1 LGETPK
7 KLPLGETSVKNCIFL
22 YTGLALALAASP
34 LSAQQ
39 LRIASNFPAQ
49 HSSSVAMEQF
59 KAEVEAGTKKETSVD
74 LFPAMQLGGAQENVD
89 QTRLGV
95 IFGTVIGA
103 AFLSRTVPEI
113 SALSVPFLFTDR
125 RRAFAVVD
133 GKVGELIGQKLADKG
148 FLLLGFMELGARQVS
163 NNTRPLRTLADFK
176 GLKIRMQPDDIHLA
190 TFRALGAN
198 PVAMDIKEVY
208 SALQLGVL
216 DGQENP
222 YAVIRDRN
230 FNQVQKYLTGT
241 AHFFDFILVAANKR
255 RFDGLKPES
264 QKTIRGAMQKAVAR
278 QRADAEKADS
288 ESLEDLK
295 KRGMQFE
302 APSAQLVADMRKTT
316 SGVLD
321 LLKQKVDPKLVDE
334 VIAAA
339 R

>member
-1 LGETPK
+1 MK
-7 KLPLGETSVKNCIFL
+7 AKQ
-22 YTGLALALAASP
+22 LAAILAMAAAMP
-34 LSAQQ
+34 ATAQQ

-49 HSSSVAMEQF
+49 HTSSVAMEQF
-59 KAEVEAGTKKETSVD
+59 KAEVEAATKKVLSVD

-89 QTRLGV
+89 QVRSGA

-113 SALSVPFLFTDR
+113 SALSVPFLFTSR
-125 RRAFAVVD
+125 EQAFRVVD
-133 GKVGELIGQKLADKG
+133 GKVGRLIGERLEAKG
-148 FLLLGFMELGARQVS
+148 FHLHGFMELGSRNVT
-163 NNTRPLRTLADFK
+163 NNRHPIKSLADFK
-176 GLKIRMQPDDIHLA
+176 GLKIRLQPDDIHLA

-208 SALQLGVL
+208 SALQQGVL

-230 FNQVQKYLTGT
+230 FNQVQKFLTGT
-241 AHFFDFILVAANKR
+241 GHFFDFIIVVSNNKR
-255 RFDGLKPES
+255 FGGLKPEVQREILNS
-264 QKTIRGAMQKAVAR
+264 MRKAVAR
-278 QRADAEKADS
+278 QREDAAKAD
-288 ESLEDLK
+288 LEALDELK

-302 APSAQLVADMRKTT
+302 QASPQLVAEMRKATA
-316 SGVLD
+316 GVLD
-321 LLKQKVDPKLVDE
+321 ALKKKVDPKLVDE

>member
-1 LGETPK
+1 MLKALLKTSTLVLAFAA
-7 KLPLGETSVKNCIFL
+7 LPAT
-22 YTGLALALAASP
+22 
-34 LSAQQ
+34 AQQ
-39 LRIASNFPAQ
+39 LRIASNFPTQ

-59 KAEVEAGTKKETSVD
+59 KADVEAATKKQVTVN

-89 QTRLGV
+89 QTRSGL

-125 RRAFAVVD
+125 AQAFRVVD
-133 GKVGELIGQKLADKG
+133 GKVGELIGRRLGEKG
-148 FLLLGFMELGARQVS
+148 FELLGFMELGARHVS
-163 NNTRPLRTLADFK
+163 NNTRPIRTLEDFK

-208 SALQLGVL
+208 SAMQQGVL

-241 AHFFDFILVAANKR
+241 GHFFDFILVVASKKS
-255 RFDGLKPES
+255 FDRLKPAV
-264 QKTIRGAMQKAVAR
+264 QKEMRAAMRKAIER
-278 QRADAEKADS
+278 QRADAAKADT
-288 ESLEDLK
+288 ESLEELK

-302 APSAQLVADMRKTT
+302 APSAQLVGQMRTAT
-316 SGVLD
+316 AGVID
-321 LLKQKVDPKLVDE
+321 QLKKKVDPKLVDQ
-334 VIAAA
+334 VVAAA
-339 R
+339 K

>member
-1 LGETPK
+1 MLKRAFFAAACAVVLGAGPA
-7 KLPLGETSVKNCIFL
+7 G
-22 YTGLALALAASP
+22 
-34 LSAQQ
+34 AQT
-39 LRIASNFPAQ
+39 LRIASNFPTQ
-49 HSSSVAMEQF
+49 HTSSVAMEGF
-59 KAEVEAGTKKETSVD
+59 KAEIESATKKELGVD

-89 QTRLGV
+89 QVRSGA

-125 RRAFAVVD
+125 RQAFRVVD
-133 GKVGELIGQKLADKG
+133 GKVGELIAQKLADKG
-148 FLLLGFMELGARQVS
+148 FLHLGFMELGSRNLT
-163 NNTRPLRTLADFK
+163 NNTRPIKTLADFK
-176 GLKIRMQPDDIHLA
+176 GLKIRLQPDDIHLA

-208 SALQLGVL
+208 SALQQGVL

-241 AHFFDFILVAANKR
+241 GHFFDFILVAANRKR
-255 RFDGLKPES
+255 FEALGPGQ
-264 QKTIRGAMQKAVAR
+264 QKAIRAAMQKAVAK
-278 QRADAEKADS
+278 QRADAEKADT

-302 APSAQLVADMRKTT
+302 TPSPRLISEMRNATA
-316 SGVLD
+316 GVVD
-321 LLKQKVDPKLVDE
+321 LLKKKVDPRLVDE
-334 VIAAA
+334 VLASAK
-339 R
+339 

>member
-1 LGETPK
+1 MLR
-7 KLPLGETSVKNCIFL
+7 LVV
-22 YTGLALALAASP
+22 LAAALAAAP
-34 LSAQQ
+34 VAAQQ

-49 HSSSVAMEQF
+49 HTSSVAMEQF
-59 KAEVEAGTKKETSVD
+59 KAEVEAATKKQVSVD

-89 QTRLGV
+89 QTRSGA

-113 SALSVPFLFTDR
+113 SALSVPFLFTSR
-125 RRAFAVVD
+125 EQAFRVAD
-133 GKVGELIGQKLADKG
+133 GKVGRLIGERLEAKG
-148 FLLLGFMELGARQVS
+148 FHLHGFMELGSRNVTNSRQQIKA
-163 NNTRPLRTLADFK
+163 LADFR
-176 GLKIRMQPDDIHLA
+176 GLKIRLQPDDIHLA

-208 SALQLGVL
+208 SALQQGVL

-241 AHFFDFILVAANKR
+241 GHFFDFIIVVSNKK
-255 RFDGLKPES
+255 RFDGLKPEAR
-264 QKTIRGAMQKAVAR
+264 KALDEAMGKAVAR
-278 QRADAEKADS
+278 QRSDAAKAD
-288 ESLEDLK
+288 LEALEELK
-295 KRGMQFE
+295 KRGMDFE
-302 APSAQLVADMRKTT
+302 QASPQLVAEMRKA
-316 SGVLD
+316 SAGVLD
-321 LLKQKVDPKLVDE
+321 LLKKKVDPKLVED

>member
-1 LGETPK
+1 MHS
-7 KLPLGETSVKNCIFL
+7 KLWYGI
-22 YTGLALALAASP
+22 ALALVVGAAQ
-34 LSAQQ
+34 AQQ
-39 LRIASNFPAQ
+39 LRIASNFPTQ

-59 KAEVEAGTKKETSVD
+59 KADAEAATKKALTVD

-89 QTRLGV
+89 QTRSGA

-113 SALSVPFLFTDR
+113 SALSVPFLFTER
-125 RRAFAVVD
+125 KQAFRVVD
-133 GKVGELIGQKLADKG
+133 GKVGGLIAHKLADKG
-148 FLLLGFMELGARQVS
+148 FLLLGFMELGARHTT
-163 NNTRPLRTLADFK
+163 NNTRPIRSLADFK
-176 GLKIRMQPDDIHLA
+176 GLKIRLQPDDIHLA

-208 SALQLGVL
+208 SALQQGVL

-241 AHFFDFILVAANKR
+241 SHFFDFILVAANKK
-255 RFDGLKPES
+255 RFDGLKPEAQRQILDS
-264 QKTIRGAMQKAVAR
+264 MKKAVAR
-278 QRADAEKADS
+278 QRADAEKADA
-288 ESLEDLK
+288 ESLEELK

-302 APSAQLVADMRKTT
+302 APSPQLVADMRKATA
-316 SGVLD
+316 GVLD
-321 LLKQKVDPKLVDE
+321 LLKKKVDPKLVDD
-334 VIAAA
+334 VLAAA

>member
-1 LGETPK
+1 MLK
-7 KLPLGETSVKNCIFL
+7 RPL
-22 YTGLALALAASP
+22 LAAVVAVALGSATAA
-34 LSAQQ
+34 AQQ

-49 HSSSVAMEQF
+49 HTSSVAMEQF
-59 KAEVEAGTKKETSVD
+59 KVAVEAATGRELTVD

-89 QTRLGV
+89 QTRSGA

-125 RRAFAVVD
+125 QQAFRVVD
-133 GKVGELIGQKLADKG
+133 GKVGELIGQRLADKG
-148 FLLLGFMELGARQVS
+148 FLLLGFMELGARHVT
-163 NNTRPLRTLADFK
+163 NNARPIRALADFK
-176 GLKIRMQPDDIHLA
+176 GLKIRLQPDDIHLA

-208 SALQLGVL
+208 SALQQGVL

-241 AHFFDFILVAANKR
+241 GHFFDFILVVANKR
-255 RFDGLKPES
+255 RFDSLKPAH
-264 QKTIRGAMQKAVAR
+264 QQAIRAAMQKAVAK
-278 QRADAEKADS
+278 QRADAEKADLD
-288 ESLEDLK
+288 SLEELK

-302 APSAQLVADMRKTT
+302 APSPQLIAEMRKATA
-316 SGVLD
+316 GIVD
-321 LLKQKVDPKLVDE
+321 LLKKKVDPKLVDE
-334 VIAAA
+334 VIASAK
-339 R
+339 

>member
-1 LGETPK
+1 MLR
-7 KLPLGETSVKNCIFL
+7 LVV
-22 YTGLALALAASP
+22 LAAALAAAP
-34 LSAQQ
+34 VAAQQ

-49 HSSSVAMEQF
+49 HTSSVAMEQF
-59 KAEVEAGTKKETSVD
+59 KSDVEAAMKKQVSVD

-89 QTRLGV
+89 QTRSGA

-113 SALSVPFLFTDR
+113 SALSVPFLFASR
-125 RRAFAVVD
+125 EQAFRVVD
-133 GKVGELIGQKLADKG
+133 GKVGRLIGERLEAKG
-148 FLLLGFMELGARQVS
+148 FHLHGFMELGTRNVTNSRQQIK
-163 NNTRPLRTLADFK
+163 TLADFK
-176 GLKIRMQPDDIHLA
+176 GLKVRLQPDDIHLA

-208 SALQLGVL
+208 SALQQGVL

-241 AHFFDFILVAANKR
+241 GHFFDFIIVVSNKK
-255 RFDGLKPES
+255 RFDGLKPEAR
-264 QKTIRGAMQKAVAR
+264 KALDEAMRKAVAR
-278 QRADAEKADS
+278 QRSDAAKAD
-288 ESLEDLK
+288 LEALEELK
-295 KRGMQFE
+295 KRGMDFE
-302 APSAQLVADMRKTT
+302 QASPQLVAEMRKATA
-316 SGVLD
+316 GVLD
-321 LLKQKVDPKLVDE
+321 LLKKKVDPKLVED

>member
-1 LGETPK
+1 MLNRA
-7 KLPLGETSVKNCIFL
+7 LSISAIV
-22 YTGLALALAASP
+22 ALALGAAP
-34 LSAQQ
+34 LAAQQ
-39 LRIASNFPAQ
+39 LRIASNFPTQ
-49 HSSSVAMEQF
+49 HTSSVAMEQF
-59 KAEVEAGTKKETSVD
+59 KAEVEAATKKEVTVD

-89 QTRLGV
+89 QTRSGA

-113 SALSVPFLFTDR
+113 SALSVPFLLNSR
-125 RRAFAVVD
+125 QQAFKVVD
-133 GKVGELIGQKLADKG
+133 GEIGTLIAQKLVDKG
-148 FLLLGFMELGARQVS
+148 FLHLGYMELGSRNLS
-163 NNTRPLRTLADFK
+163 NNTRPIKTLADFK
-176 GLKIRMQPDDIHLA
+176 GLKIRLQPDDIHLA

-208 SALQLGVL
+208 SALQQGVL

-241 AHFFDFILVAANKR
+241 GHFFDFILIVANKK
-255 RFDGLKPES
+255 RFDSLKPE
-264 QKTIRGAMQKAVAR
+264 QRKAIRTAMAKAVAR

-302 APSAQLVADMRKTT
+302 APSAQLVSEMRNATA
-316 SGVLD
+316 GVLD
-321 LLKQKVDPKLVDE
+321 LLKKKVDPKLVDK
-334 VIAAA
+334 VVAAA
-339 R
+339 K

>member
-1 LGETPK
+1 MRTK
-7 KLPLGETSVKNCIFL
+7 I
-22 YTGLALALAASP
+22 LAFTLAAF
-34 LSAQQ
+34 LCATASAQQ
-39 LRIASNFPAQ
+39 LRIASNFPTQ

-59 KAEVEAGTKKETSVD
+59 KADVEAATRKQVSVD

-89 QTRLGV
+89 QTRSGA

-113 SALSVPFLFTDR
+113 SALSVPFLFHDR
-125 RRAFAVVD
+125 RQAFAVVD
-133 GKVGELIGQKLADKG
+133 GKVGERIGHKLADKG
-148 FLLLGFMELGARQVS
+148 FLLLGFMELGARHLT
-163 NNTRPLRTLADFK
+163 NNTRPVRTLADFK
-176 GLKIRMQPDDIHLA
+176 GLKVRMQPDDIHLA

-208 SALQLGVL
+208 SALQQGVL

-241 AHFFDFILVAANKR
+241 GHFFDFILVAANKK
-255 RFDGLKPES
+255 RFDGMKPEA
-264 QKTIRGAMQKAVAR
+264 QKAIRAAMQKAVET
-278 QRADAEKADS
+278 QRADAEKADL
-288 ESLEDLK
+288 ESLEELK
-295 KRGMQFE
+295 KRGMQYE
-302 APSAQLVADMRKTT
+302 APSAQLVADMRKATA
-316 SGVLD
+316 GVVE
-321 LLKQKVDPKLVDE
+321 LLKKKVDPKLVED